1 MKMDQNKFAL
11 AFVSLLYCGAME
23 GQPALLY
30 LWVLAGTPVSL
41 SAETLASC
49 APVLAG
55 SLVPVLGGRLV
66 SWVWAFLW
74 GLAVGDA
81 DARAAPLGSTEAL
94 SGEANHDPR
103 DY

>member
-1 MKMDQNKFAL
+1 MIKNHIAR

-30 LWVLAGTPVSL
+30 LWVLAGTPVSI
-41 SAETLASC
+41 SAETLASS

-55 SLVPVLGGRLV
+55 SLVPVLGGKLV
-66 SWVWAFLW
+66 SWVWAFVW
-74 GLAVGDA
+74 GLAEC
-81 DARAAPLGSTEAL
+81 AASQASHQESTEAP

-103 DY
+103 DC

>member
-1 MKMDQNKFAL
+1 MIENHIAR

-30 LWVLAGTPVSL
+30 LWVLAGTPVSI
-41 SAETLASC
+41 SAASLEAS

-55 SLVPVLGGRLV
+55 SLVPVLGGKLV

-74 GLAVGDA
+74 GLAAGSVA
-81 DARAAPLGSTEAL
+81 SQASHQESTEAP

-103 DY
+103 DC